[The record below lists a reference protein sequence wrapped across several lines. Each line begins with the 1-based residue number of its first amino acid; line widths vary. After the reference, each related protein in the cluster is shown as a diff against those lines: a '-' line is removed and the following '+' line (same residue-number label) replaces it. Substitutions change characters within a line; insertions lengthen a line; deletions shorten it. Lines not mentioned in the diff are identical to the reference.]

1 MFLKNEQN
9 KLRKLQLLAKGRG
22 ERERKLL
29 LQGDR
34 EVEREERRDETGERR
49 DNIREL

>member
-22 ERERKLL
+22 EREKIVASRRQRGGK
-29 LQGDR
+29 GR
-34 EVEREERRDETGERR
+34 EKRRDRR
-49 DNIREL
+49 AKG